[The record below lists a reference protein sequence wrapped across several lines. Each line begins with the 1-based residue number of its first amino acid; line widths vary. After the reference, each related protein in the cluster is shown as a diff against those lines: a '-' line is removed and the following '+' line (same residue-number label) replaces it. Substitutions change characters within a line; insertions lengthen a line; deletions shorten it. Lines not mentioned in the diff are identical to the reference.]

1 MCGLAGIFEH
11 DGAPVDSAALMRM
24 REAMLLRGPDSAGM
38 WLDPDGG
45 VGLAHRRLAI
55 IDLTE
60 RGAQPM
66 ASPDGRLHVVLNG
79 EIYNYPELR
88 AWCEA
93 RGARFASNS
102 DTEVLLHLY
111 ELIGH
116 DFVRRLRGMYAF
128 ALWDSQQ
135 REVLLARDPFGIK
148 PLYYADDGR
157 RLQFASQVKA
167 MLAGGLVDSRQ
178 DPAGV
183 VSFFLW
189 GYVTEPHTLYRAV
202 RALPAGTA
210 LRMRAGGRPVIERY
224 HAPLDALRT
233 APSVIAPGGALHDAL
248 LDSVRHHLLSDV
260 PVGVFL
266 SAGIDS
272 GALLGLVTEC
282 GDTAA
287 LRAFTLG
294 FREFEGTANDEAPL
308 ARTCAAYY
316 DCKHDVQFVGH
327 EAAASSLKPFT
338 DAMDQPTVDGLNTYL
353 VSAAAA
359 QSGLKVALS
368 GLGGD
373 ELFGGYPSFGQVP
386 RVSRWVRWAPLHP
399 SRALRWAL
407 SGALPSGVSPKYAG
421 LFEYGRT
428 LEGAYLLRRA
438 LYMPWELER
447 LLEPEVVAAGL
458 RELAVFD
465 RLREVTAGIADPYL
479 QVMALEYDVYMKN
492 CLLRDAD
499 WAGMAHSLEIRVP
512 LVDAELFAAVG
523 GRLKPGGHHPRKRDL
538 ATAPSRPLP
547 PEIVDRTKTGFSVPV
562 QQWLA
567 AETGTQNERGLRG
580 WAQWVA
586 SRFEI
591 AGLRSNP
598 SPLRFKRVSTR
609 TRLGA

>member
-11 DGAPVDSAALMRM
+11 DRAPVDSAALMRM
-24 REAMLLRGPDSAGM
+24 REAMRLRGPDGAGL

-66 ASPDGRLHVVLNG
+66 ASSDGRLHVVFNG

-88 AWCEA
+88 AWSEE
-93 RGARFASNS
+93 RGARFESNS

-116 DFVRRLRGMYAF
+116 DFVRRLRGMFAF
-128 ALWDSQQ
+128 ALWDSQL
-135 REVLLARDPFGIK
+135 RELVLARDPFGIK
-148 PLYYADDGR
+148 PLYYSADGR

-167 MLAGGLVDSRQ
+167 LLAGGLVDDRQ

-202 RALPAGTA
+202 RALPAGTT
-210 LRMRAGGRPVIERY
+210 LRIRAGGRPIIERY
-224 HAPLDALRT
+224 RAPLDALRT
-233 APSVIAPGGALHDAL
+233 APSVMAHGGALRDAL

-272 GALLGLVTEC
+272 GTLLGLATEC
-282 GDTAA
+282 GETVA

-294 FREFEGTANDEAPL
+294 FREFEGTAIDEVPL
-308 ARTCAAYY
+308 ARACAAYY
-316 DCKHDVQFVGH
+316 ECQHDVRFVGH
-327 EAAASSLKPFT
+327 DAAASSLTKFT
-338 DAMDQPTVDGLNTYL
+338 AAMDQPTVDGLNNYL

-386 RVSRWVRWAPLHP
+386 SISHWLRWAPLHP
-399 SRALRWAL
+399 TRALRWLL
-407 SGALPSGVSPKYAG
+407 SMALPSRISPKYAG

-428 LEGAYLLRRA
+428 LEGAYLLRRS
-438 LYMPWELER
+438 LYMPWELEH
-447 LLEPEVVAAGL
+447 LLEPEVAAAGL

-479 QVMALEYDVYMKN
+479 RVMALEYDVYMKN

-523 GRLKPGGHHPRKRDL
+523 GRLQPDGCHPRKRDL
-538 ATAPSRPLP
+538 ATAPSKPLP
-547 PEIVDRTKTGFSVPV
+547 PEIVDRAKTGFSVPV
-562 QQWLA
+562 QQWLV
-567 AETGTQNERGLRG
+567 AETGPQNERGLRG
-580 WAQWVA
+580 WGQWVA

-591 AGLRSNP
+591 AGLRRHP
-598 SPLRFKRVSTR
+598 AP
-609 TRLGA
+609 